1 MFGVAFC
8 RSMDPISFDESWQIL
23 RGLLPAELEE
33 WARESGF
40 VQRLRGFESIE
51 NLTRMLLMHG
61 SGLSLEQTALR
72 ASEHGLGKTTAVALH
87 HRLRCSGPFFERLC
101 RHVQEGLRRC
111 LRQEAWPQGWKYRVI
126 DATDVSEPGATGS
139 MWKVHY
145 SLRLPELSCDH
156 FELTDF
162 RQGETLK
169 RWKIAKDEVILA
181 DRAYSHREA
190 LAKLI
195 ALDAHFVVRLNTGL
209 FPMETAEAKPVD
221 LRSVLGDLKV
231 GHPVSWR
238 FWFRHGKSRSAIRL
252 CAVKK
257 SPEAAAKSQRKA
269 RRRAQQ
275 DGCELQEQTLWLA
288 DYVLVLTNLEGPH
301 WPVQTILDLYRCRWQ
316 VELAFK
322 RLKSL
327 LQFGHLPKKD
337 PRTARAWMQMKLL
350 IALLIERLLFDA
362 KFIFPWGYDWRKIEP
377 MEGVPGNV

>member
-1 MFGVAFC
+1 
-8 RSMDPISFDESWQIL
+8 MDPISFDESWNIL
-23 RGLLPAELEE
+23 RGFLPAELEE
-33 WARESGF
+33 CSRQSGF
-40 VQRLRGFESIE
+40 VRRLRGFESVE
-51 NLTRMLLMHG
+51 ALTRILLMHG

-72 ASEHGLGKTTAVALH
+72 ANEQGLGKTTAVALH
-87 HRLRCSGPFFERLC
+87 HRLAASGGFFEALC
-101 RHVQEGLRRC
+101 RHVHEGLRRC
-111 LRQEAWPQGWKYRVI
+111 LNQEHWPQGWKYRVI

-145 SLRLPELSCDH
+145 SLRLPELTCDH

-162 RQGETLK
+162 KQGETLK
-169 RWKIAKDEVILA
+169 RWKIAKDEVVLA

-190 LAKLI
+190 LAQLI
-195 ALDAHFVVRLNTGL
+195 EFGAHFVVRLNTGL
-209 FPMETAEAKPVD
+209 FPLETQDAQPVD
-221 LRSVLGDLKV
+221 LPALLGRLKI
-231 GHPVSWR
+231 GRPKAWR
-238 FWFRHGKSRSAIRL
+238 LWFRHGKKRSAIVL

-275 DGCELQEQTLWLA
+275 DGCELQEQTLLLA
-288 DYVLVLTNLEGPH
+288 DYVLVLTNLQGRQ
-301 WPVQTILDLYRCRWQ
+301 WPPQTILELYRCRWQ

-350 IALLIERLLFDA
+350 IALLIERLLFEA
-362 KFIFPWGYDWRKIEP
+362 KFIFPWGYDWRKVEP
-377 MEGVPGNV
+377 MEGVSGNV

>member
-1 MFGVAFC
+1 
-8 RSMDPISFDESWQIL
+8 MDPISFDESWNIL
-23 RGLLPAELEE
+23 RGLLPVELEGC
-33 WARESGF
+33 ARESGF
-40 VQRLRGFESIE
+40 VQRLRGFESVDV
-51 NLTRMLLMHG
+51 LTRILLMHG

-72 ASEHGLGKTTAVALH
+72 ASEQGLGQTSAVALH
-87 HRLRCSGPFFERLC
+87 HRLRSSGEFFERLC
-101 RHVQEGLRRC
+101 RHVHEGLRQC
-111 LRQEAWPQGWKYRVI
+111 LSPERWPQGWKYRVI

-145 SLRLPELSCDH
+145 SLRLPELTCDH

-162 RQGETLK
+162 KQGETLK
-169 RWKIAKDEVILA
+169 RWKIAKDEVVLA

-190 LAKLI
+190 LAQLI
-195 ALDAHFVVRLNTGL
+195 ELGAHFVVRLNTGL
-209 FPMETAEAKPVD
+209 FPLETKQAQAVD
-221 LRSVLGDLKV
+221 LLGLLGGLKI
-231 GHPVSWR
+231 GRPQAWR
-238 FWFRHGKSRSAIRL
+238 LWFRHGKQRSAIVL

-275 DGCELQEQTLWLA
+275 DGCELQDQTLLLA
-288 DYVLVLTNLEGPH
+288 DYVLVLTNLQGRE
-301 WPVQTILDLYRCRWQ
+301 WPAQTILELYRCRWQ

-350 IALLIERLLFDA
+350 IALLIERLIFEA
-362 KFIFPWGYDWRKIEP
+362 KFIFPWGYDWRKVEP
-377 MEGVPGNV
+377 LEGVSGNV